1 MQSSD
6 GFTRKFN
13 AQDGKV
19 HGAVSPGEA
28 TLCLATVFAKSVVT
42 VGPVKC
48 ECMVPPLLAELEL
61 LQVGLISLFARW
73 HL

>member
-6 GFTRKFN
+6 VFTRKFN
-13 AQDGKV
+13 GKD

-28 TLCLATVFAKSVVT
+28 TLCLATAFSKSAVT
-42 VGPVKC
+42 EGSVKR

-61 LQVGLISLFARW
+61 LQFGLISLFASW
-73 HL
+73 KL